1 MEFKQ
6 LITPGTAMFSVILT
20 TIWLSSTVIYFAYRI
35 LKWLFISRYLEKE
48 KEKEEEIEK
57 KKEEE
62 AEQMYGIKAV
72 YMTQRFYDV
81 CRREFFSA
89 QQTDK
94 EIPEVSGNWFIGIPL
109 IVNNRVI
116 DPPGFLAVKDNG
128 TILIPRTKE
137 SRKSGD

>member
-62 AEQMYGIKAV
+62 AE
-72 YMTQRFYDV
+72 
-81 CRREFFSA
+81 
-89 QQTDK
+89 
-94 EIPEVSGNWFIGIPL
+94 
-109 IVNNRVI
+109 
-116 DPPGFLAVKDNG
+116 
-128 TILIPRTKE
+128 
-137 SRKSGD
+137 